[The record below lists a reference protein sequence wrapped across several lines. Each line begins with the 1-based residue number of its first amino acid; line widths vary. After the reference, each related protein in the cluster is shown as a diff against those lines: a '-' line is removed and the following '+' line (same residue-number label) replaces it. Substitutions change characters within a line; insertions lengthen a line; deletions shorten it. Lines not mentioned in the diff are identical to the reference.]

1 MLFHL
6 VYCVA
11 VIGQAQIRDLDQVA
25 PTDVT
30 VKLNKTVEQ
39 TAKDFDELAKKLK
52 ELKNPTKKE
61 AGESNAEYLDR
72 VNQIFKGR
80 ALYLHKLAVMIQE
93 NLEAKFRLQLYL
105 DEYKDLSDAV
115 AAELKILPVNYQ
127 KKADELKKELSEA
140 GKDAIVLAS
149 IIKTKATSIPE
160 KKALADAVSLM
171 FDPAELDAIE
181 DKNVRIAKFAP
192 LALDK
197 MEEKLEEL
205 INKVKDSRYEEE
217 LLSTTIITETK
228 ELADVLPKEH
238 LNRIAEMKKVLGES
252 KKFALED
259 RAAEVS
265 ILAKYYGAQLS
276 FVEPENEKDFL
287 TILKMDKQSVEIEKK
302 LADFLGLSS
311 SKTKQSGSLAENKDS
326 TLKSILSDAVRPV
339 KADKK

>member
-30 VKLNKTVEQ
+30 EKLNKTVEQ

-105 DEYKDLSDAV
+105 DEYKDWSDAV

-149 IIKTKATSIPE
+149 IIKTKATSI
-160 KKALADAVSLM
+160 
-171 FDPAELDAIE
+171 PAELDAIE